1 MENRSF
7 EDHECPIEEKLR
19 SHAMKVICLLGSPR
33 QAGNSATIAG
43 RFTDAAVKLG
53 AEARTFELNQ
63 LIYHGCQGCYAC
75 KTKRDTCVLKD
86 DLTEILEAIRKAD
99 FLVLATPVYCRD
111 ITGQLKC
118 FIDRTFSYLVPDYTT
133 NPKPSRLPP
142 GKKLVF
148 IITQGSPDEGRF
160 ADIYPRYDDFLRPR
174 IGFAESF
181 LIRACGV
188 GTKGE
193 KEVPERFLRQAE
205 ELARAIIT

>member
-43 RFTDAAVKLG
+43 RFTDTAVKLG

-99 FLVLATPVYCRD
+99 VLVLATPVYCRD

-148 IITQGSPDEGRF
+148 IITQEARTKEV
-160 ADIYPRYDDFLRPR
+160 ADIYPRYDDFLRPWV
-174 IGFAESF
+174 GFASF

-188 GTKGE
+188 ENKG
-193 KEVPERFLRQAE
+193 KRFPRGSCGKPRSWHERL
-205 ELARAIIT
+205 